1 MPELPEVESVVR
13 GLRSPLSGKTVKS
26 AKLSAPDLYR
36 TGSRPF
42 PVLKGRKI
50 ATVERFGKA
59 IRVDFESGG
68 DVLVIH
74 LGMTGNLI
82 VEKKNSRNSG
92 RKHRHA
98 VLSLDGGI
106 RLVYYDARRFGYF
119 WVGPGEDLGGRLNIG
134 PDPFQI
140 RLPEFR
146 EMLMGRTAP
155 IKSLLLNQKL
165 LSGLG
170 NIYVDES
177 LFRAGI
183 HPATPGRSAAAK
195 TRDLLR
201 QIRTVLRNA
210 IRSGGSTIR
219 DYRRAD
225 GSRGSF
231 QNRLMVY
238 GRTGQTCVSCGE
250 VVQRI
255 VLGGRGTHF
264 CPSCQRGSE

>member
-13 GLRSPLSGKTVKS
+13 GLRYPLSGKTVKS
-26 AKLSAPDLYR
+26 ANLSAPDLYR
-36 TGSRPF
+36 TGSSPL

-50 ATVERFGKA
+50 STVERFGKA
-59 IRVDFESGG
+59 IRVNFESGG

-98 VLSLDGGI
+98 VLGLDGGI

-119 WVGPGEDLGGRLNIG
+119 WIGPGEGLGDRLNVG

-140 RLPEFR
+140 RVPVFR
-146 EMLMGRTAP
+146 EMLLRRTAP
-155 IKSLLLNQKL
+155 VKSLLLNQKL

-177 LFRAGI
+177 LFCAGI
-183 HPATPGRSAAAK
+183 HPVTPGRFVAGDA
-195 TRDLLR
+195 RELLR
-201 QIRTVLRNA
+201 QIRVVLRNA

-238 GRTGQTCVSCGE
+238 GRTGELCLTCGE
-250 VVQRI
+250 FIQRI
-255 VLGGRGTHF
+255 VLGGRSTHF
-264 CPSCQRGSE
+264 CPFCQRGSE